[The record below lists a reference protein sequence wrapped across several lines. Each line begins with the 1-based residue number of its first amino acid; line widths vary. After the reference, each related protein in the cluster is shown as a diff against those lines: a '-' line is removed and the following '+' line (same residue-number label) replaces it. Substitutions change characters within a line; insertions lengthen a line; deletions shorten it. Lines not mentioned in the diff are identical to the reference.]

1 MVLEHAL
8 YLKETL
14 ILLISAVAVV
24 SFFQW
29 LKASSILGYLLA
41 GLIIGPKALGFIN
54 TLEGTRFLG
63 EMGVLFLLFTI
74 GLKMP
79 LQRLQVLR
87 RYVFGLGLLQV
98 TCTSAL
104 IIFVLLMF
112 DVKLEPAILIG
123 TVLALSSTA
132 VGIQILSE
140 RGEMTLRF
148 GRVSFAILLLQD
160 LFVVVLLMLISAFKD
175 DSSSLLSILGI
186 SFLKTTVVLF
196 LIILLGRVLLK
207 PVYRGIAQLESQELF
222 VTMSLLVILIIS
234 AATAAAGLSLELGAF
249 LAGILLSETEYRHQV
264 EADIQPFYGL
274 LIGLF
279 FMTLG
284 MSVDPY
290 LILQNISFIFAGLL
304 GLIAIKGSVILGL
317 CRVFNI
323 PFSTGIRV
331 GLLLAGSGEFAFVVL
346 SPAIEAKIISLDQG
360 QLLFAIVAI
369 SMGITPL
376 LAMLGR
382 YIDERWVEK
391 ETEQSIETQ
400 VSECEDVSNHVIIC
414 GFGRVGNMIAH
425 LLREQ
430 MVPFLIVDNNL
441 SIVSQGRLDG
451 YPIFYGDA
459 RRTQVLRALGA
470 TRARAIVIC
479 LNSRKGAVRI
489 ALTIRREFP
498 NLQVL
503 VRLRDDEYESKLT
516 QAGIV
521 VVRPETFEPS
531 LQLATK
537 VLEATGYVH
546 EEAHRIINGFRKN
559 YES

>member
-1 MVLEHAL
+1 MEHAL

-369 SMGITPL
+369 SMGLTPL

-414 GFGRVGNMIAH
+414 GFGRVGNMIAR

-537 VLEATGYVH
+537 VLEATGYMH

>member
-1 MVLEHAL
+1 MEHAL

-14 ILLISAVAVV
+14 IILISAVAVV
-24 SFFQW
+24 SLFQW
-29 LKASSILGYLLA
+29 LRASSILGYLLA
-41 GLIIGPKALGFIN
+41 GLLIGPKALGFISN
-54 TLEGTRFLG
+54 LEGTKFLG

-87 RYVFGLGLLQV
+87 RYIFGLGLLQV
-98 TCTSAL
+98 LSTSA
-104 IIFVLLMF
+104 IITFILLF
-112 DVKLEPAILIG
+112 FFNIKLEPAILIG
-123 TVLALSSTA
+123 TVLSLSSTA

-140 RGEMTLRF
+140 RGDIALRF
-148 GRVSFAILLLQD
+148 GRVSLAILLLQD
-160 LFVVVLLMLISAFKD
+160 LFVVVLLMLISAFKEEAP
-175 DSSSLLSILGI
+175 SFINILGI

-196 LIILLGRVLLK
+196 VIILLGRVLLK
-207 PVYRGIAQLESQELF
+207 PVYRAIAQLNSQELF
-222 VTMSLLVILIIS
+222 VTMSLLIILIIS

-279 FMTLG
+279 FITIGMT
-284 MSVDPY
+284 VDPY
-290 LILQNISFIFAGLL
+290 LILENISFILMGLL
-304 GLIAIKGSVILGL
+304 ALISIKGSVILGL
-317 CRVFNI
+317 SRLFNI
-323 PFSTGIRV
+323 PFSTGLRV

-346 SPAIEAKIISLDQG
+346 TPAIDANIISIDQG

-382 YIDERWVEK
+382 YIDERWIEK
-391 ETEQSIETQ
+391 ETEQSIESQ
-400 VSECEDVSNHVIIC
+400 ISECEDISNHVIIC
-414 GFGRVGNMIAH
+414 GFGRVGNMMAH

-430 MVPFLIVDNNL
+430 MIPFLIVDNNL

-470 TRARAIVIC
+470 NRARTIVIC

-498 NLQVL
+498 HLQVL

-516 QAGIV
+516 QAGIT

-537 VLEATGYVH
+537 VLEATGYEY
-546 EEAHRIINGFRKN
+546 EEVHRIINGFRKN

>member
-1 MVLEHAL
+1 LEHAL

-369 SMGITPL
+369 SMGLTPL

-414 GFGRVGNMIAH
+414 GFGRVGNMIAR

-537 VLEATGYVH
+537 VLEATGYMH

>member
-1 MVLEHAL
+1 MEHAL

-14 ILLISAVAVV
+14 IILISAVAVV
-24 SFFQW
+24 SLFQW
-29 LKASSILGYLLA
+29 LRASSILGYLLA

-54 TLEGTRFLG
+54 TLEGTKFLG

-98 TCTSAL
+98 ICTAAL
-104 IIFVLLMF
+104 ITFILIMF
-112 DVKLEPAILIG
+112 NIKLEPAILIG

-140 RGEMTLRF
+140 RGDLALRF
-148 GRVSFAILLLQD
+148 GRVSLSILLLQD
-160 LFVVVLLMLISAFKD
+160 LFVVVLLMLISAFKE
-175 DSSSLLSILGI
+175 DSSNLLSILGI
-186 SFLKTTVVLF
+186 SFLKTTIVLF

-279 FMTLG
+279 FITIG

-290 LILQNISFIFAGLL
+290 LILQNISFILVGLL
-304 GLIAIKGSVILGL
+304 GLIAIKGSVIVGL
-317 CRVFNI
+317 SRIFNI
-323 PFSTGIRV
+323 PFSTGLRV

-376 LAMLGR
+376 LAMIGR
-382 YIDERWVEK
+382 YIDERWIEK
-391 ETEQSIETQ
+391 ETEQSIETH
-400 VSECEDVSNHVIIC
+400 VSECEDISNHVIIC
-414 GFGRVGNMIAH
+414 GFGRVGNMIAT

-430 MVPFLIVDNNL
+430 MIPFLIVDNDL
-441 SIVSQGRLDG
+441 SIVSQGRLEG

-470 TRARAIVIC
+470 SRARAIVIC

-489 ALTIRREFP
+489 SLTIRREFP

-516 QAGIV
+516 QAGII

-537 VLEATGYVH
+537 VLESTGY
-546 EEAHRIINGFRKN
+546 EYEDAHRIIGSFRKN

>member
-1 MVLEHAL
+1 MEHAL

-14 ILLISAVAVV
+14 IILISAVAVV
-24 SFFQW
+24 SLFQW
-29 LKASSILGYLLA
+29 LRASSILGYLLA

-54 TLEGTRFLG
+54 TLEGTKFLG

-87 RYVFGLGLLQV
+87 RYVFGLGTLQV
-98 TCTSAL
+98 VCTAAL
-104 IIFVLLMF
+104 ITFVLLMF
-112 DVKLEPAILIG
+112 NIELEPAILIG

-140 RGEMTLRF
+140 RGDLALRF
-148 GRVSFAILLLQD
+148 GRVSLSILLLQD
-160 LFVVVLLMLISAFKD
+160 LFVVVLLMLISAFKE
-175 DSSSLLSILGI
+175 DSSNLLSILGI
-186 SFLKTTVVLF
+186 SFLKTAIVLF

-207 PVYRGIAQLESQELF
+207 PIYRVIAQLESQELF
-222 VTMSLLVILIIS
+222 LTMSLLVILIIS

-279 FMTLG
+279 FITIG

-290 LILQNISFIFAGLL
+290 LILQNISFILVGLL
-304 GLIAIKGSVILGL
+304 GLIAIKGSVIVGVS
-317 CRVFNI
+317 RFFNI
-323 PFSTGIRV
+323 PLSTGLRV

-346 SPAIEAKIISLDQG
+346 SPAMDAKIISLDQG

-376 LAMLGR
+376 LAMIGR
-382 YIDERWVEK
+382 YIDERWIEK
-391 ETEQSIETQ
+391 ETAQSIETH
-400 VSECEDVSNHVIIC
+400 VSECEDISNHVIIC
-414 GFGRVGNMIAH
+414 GFGRVGNMIAT
-425 LLREQ
+425 LLKEQ
-430 MVPFLIVDNNL
+430 MIPFLIVDNDL
-441 SIVSQGRLDG
+441 SIVSQGRLEG

-459 RRTQVLRALGA
+459 RRTPVLRALGA
-470 TRARAIVIC
+470 SRARAIVIC

-489 ALTIRREFP
+489 SLTIRREFP

-516 QAGIV
+516 QAGII

-537 VLEATGYVH
+537 VLESTGY
-546 EEAHRIINGFRKN
+546 EYDDAHRIIGSFRKN

>member
-1 MVLEHAL
+1 MEHAL